1 MADVYLAVQAGPE
14 HFAKLVVQK
23 RVRGV
28 AAQRPDFGRRF
39 LAEARLLARLSHP
52 NLVQV
57 LDLGWD
63 AGGPF
68 VVVEYLSG
76 ETLATA
82 LREMVAVR
90 QGMPWP
96 VVTRVAA
103 SLAAGLL
110 AAHRASNADGR
121 PDPILHRDLTPSN
134 VVVCYSGAVKIID
147 FGIAKLAAEVGDT
160 RTGMI
165 KGKLSYLAP
174 ELLRGGAA
182 SPASDLFQLGVTL
195 FEALTGRRLFDGPT
209 DAARVQAVLHRP
221 IPAPS
226 DMVSGL
232 PAALDRIVL
241 QLLARDPSQRTGDA
255 DQVRAEL
262 EDVLRRSGQHV
273 GEHEVGHWL
282 GSSLPQHLSERL
294 RRERECLRALAPT
307 GQPPPAVVVSARQL
321 RGRRIALAAS
331 GAALL
336 AAAIV
341 AVAVSSGDAAGPSGP
356 AAVARPIGVPMIS
369 PLVVA
374 PVVPLDPAG
383 SGTSM
388 SDAGP
393 RGGVARGGA
402 VRGGADP
409 GRGAPRGEAARGG
422 AARSDA
428 ARSGVARSGAAR
440 GGAVR
445 DDVPRGEDARGDAP
459 RPPRAGRRRPRRPRE
474 DASDAGFVLY
484 IPLHPPATP
493 RPHADADAG
502 PDADAAADAATGA
515 DRAAGPDA
523 GPEEPRTDNLDPWS
537 R

>member
-1 MADVYLAVQAGPE
+1 
-14 HFAKLVVQK
+14 
-23 RVRGV
+23 
-28 AAQRPDFGRRF
+28 
-39 LAEARLLARLSHP
+39 
-52 NLVQV
+52 
-57 LDLGWD
+57 
-63 AGGPF
+63 
-68 VVVEYLSG
+68 
-76 ETLATA
+76 
-82 LREMVAVR
+82 
-90 QGMPWP
+90 
-96 VVTRVAA
+96 
-103 SLAAGLL
+103 
-110 AAHRASNADGR
+110 SNADGR

-221 IPAPS
+221 IPAPG

-241 QLLARDPSQRTGDA
+241 QLLARDPSERIGDA
-255 DQVRAEL
+255 DQVRGEL

-273 GEHEVGHWL
+273 GEHEVGSWL
-282 GSSLPQHLSERL
+282 RAVLPEHLSERL

-307 GQPPPAVVVSARQL
+307 GQPPPAVVVSAPPL

-341 AVAVSSGDAAGPSGP
+341 TVAVSSGEAAGPGGP
-356 AAVARPIGVPMIS
+356 AAGARPIGAPIVP
-369 PLVVA
+369 PLVAPPVA
-374 PVVPLDPAG
+374 PPVAPMVAPPDRAG
-383 SGTSM
+383 SGPSM
-388 SDAGP
+388 SAAGP
-393 RGGVARGGA
+393 
-402 VRGGADP
+402 
-409 GRGAPRGEAARGG
+409 
-422 AARSDA
+422 
-428 ARSGVARSGAAR
+428 RSGAAR
-440 GGAVR
+440 GGAAPGR
-445 DDVPRGEDARGDAP
+445 ADPGGPRGEAP
-459 RPPRAGRRRPRRPRE
+459 RPPRVGRRRPRRPRA

-484 IPLHPPATP
+484 IPLYP
-493 RPHADADAG
+493 RAAPVPRADAGAG
-502 PDADAAADAATGA
+502 PDADADADAGA
-515 DRAAGPDA
+515 GAGAAAGSAAAPDA
-523 GPEEPRTDNLDPWS
+523 GPEAPRTDNLDPWS